1 MRPAR
6 FARFARTARTALLA
20 GLACLPALAAA
31 QDRAPA
37 DEPPVVPQVERRDV
51 PLPKF
56 PSRDFEAGSFDGTYT
71 TENFGA
77 APVAGLRLAYHL
89 TEDFFV
95 EAALGGSRVSD
106 EAFRQVLPGGVF
118 PEEEESLSY
127 YNLSAGYNLLPGE
140 VFLGS
145 RQARASAFYLVGGV
159 GSTRFHDQR
168 LQTLNLGFGL
178 KLLLGDRAALRLDV
192 RDHIFSLDLLGQRQT
207 TQNLEVTAG
216 VGLHF

>member
-1 MRPAR
+1 MHPVRLAC
-6 FARFARTARTALLA
+6 TALLMS
-20 GLACLPALAAA
+20 LPLMAAA
-31 QDRAPA
+31 QDRRPA
-37 DEPPVVPQVERRDV
+37 DDPPVVPQVERRDV

-56 PSRDFEAGSFDGTYT
+56 PSRDFEAGVFVGTYA

-77 APVAGLRLAYHL
+77 SAVFGLRLGYHL

-95 EAALGGSRVSD
+95 EGALASTKVSD
-106 EAFRQVLPGGVF
+106 ESFRQVLPGGVF
-118 PEEEESLSY
+118 PNQEETLSY

-145 RQARASAFYLVGGV
+145 RQARASAFYLIGGI
-159 GSTRFHDQR
+159 GSTKFFEQKR
-168 LQTLNLGFGL
+168 QTVNLGFGL
-178 KLLLGDRAALRLDV
+178 KLLLGDRAALRVDV
-192 RDHIFSLDLLGQRQT
+192 RDHIFSLDLLGKRQS

>member
-6 FARFARTARTALLA
+6 LACTALL
-20 GLACLPALAAA
+20 LSLPLLAAA
-31 QDRAPA
+31 QDRRPA
-37 DEPPVVPQVERRDV
+37 DDPPVVPQVERRDV

-56 PSRDFEAGSFDGTYT
+56 PSRDFEAGAFVGTYA

-77 APVAGLRLAYHL
+77 SPVFGLRLGYHL

-95 EAALGGSRVSD
+95 EGAFASTKVSD
-106 EAFRQVLPGGVF
+106 ESFRQVLPGGVF
-118 PEEEESLSY
+118 PDQEETLSY

-140 VFLGS
+140 VFFGR
-145 RQARASAFYLVGGV
+145 RQARASAFYLIAGI
-159 GSTRFHDQR
+159 GSTKFFEQKR
-168 LQTLNLGFGL
+168 QTVNLGFGL
-178 KLLLGDRAALRLDV
+178 KVLLGDRAALRVDV
-192 RDHIFSLDLLGQRQT
+192 RDHIFSLDLLGKRQS